1 MGQNDHDLVVV
12 GGGIGGAALAKRMAE
27 GGARVL
33 VIERES
39 EFRDRVRG
47 EWLAPWGV
55 DEAKRLDVFD
65 DIGRAGGHLLPFFC
79 IDGRDPVDLTSTTSC
94 RQPALGFHHP
104 VAQEQLLQAAA
115 EAGAEVWRGTAAKVQ
130 ITHGGPQVVTRYA
143 GRENTLAPRLV
154 VAADGRNSRTRGHAG
169 FIEHRD
175 PEYLNIAGLLLD
187 GMASVPDDSAYVW
200 QGSWATPDE
209 GIFAL
214 LFPQGHGRVRAYI
227 ACLSASDYRLSGL
240 AAIEQ
245 FIALF
250 AQAGM
255 PPEILAHARAAGP
268 LASFSGAD
276 RWIPHP
282 YRNGVALIG
291 DAAATSDPLD
301 GQGMSLTLRDVRV
314 LSDLLLEHDDWDA
327 AGHAYAAE
335 HDRYYGVCHTYCTWR
350 KQLSFTIGAQAIE
363 RRAAVQRIWA
373 DDRTRNPGVIMNGP
387 DVVLDEEV
395 RRRYFCEDVL
405 GRAENRENV
414 PSDGTMMNNSR
425 GART

>member
-1 MGQNDHDLVVV
+1 
-12 GGGIGGAALAKRMAE
+12 MA
-27 GGARVL
+27 
-33 VIERES
+33 
-39 EFRDRVRG
+39 
-47 EWLAPWGV
+47 
-55 DEAKRLDVFD
+55 EAKRLDVFD
-65 DIGRAGGHLLPFFC
+65 DFMRAGGHLLPFIC
-79 IDGRDPVDLTSTTSC
+79 IDGGDPVDLTSVTSC
-94 RQPALGFHHP
+94 RQPSLGFHHP
-104 VAQEQLLQAAA
+104 LAQAQLLQAAA
-115 EAGAEVWRGTAAKVQ
+115 EAGAEVWRGAAAKVQ
-130 ITHGGPQVVTRYA
+130 LTRDGPQVVTQHA
-143 GRENTLAPRLV
+143 GKEITLTPRLV

-169 FIEHRD
+169 FVERRD
-175 PEYLNIAGLLLD
+175 PEHLNIAGLLLD
-187 GMASVPDDSAYVW
+187 GMTSTPDDAAYTW
-200 QGSWATPDE
+200 QDSWATAEE

-227 ACLSASDYRLSGL
+227 ACLSASDYRLSGP

-245 FIALF
+245 FIGLF

-255 PPEILAHARAAGP
+255 PPEILAHARPAGP

-301 GQGMSLTLRDVRV
+301 GQGISLTLRDVRV
-314 LSDLLLEHDDWDA
+314 LSDNLQKHDDWDA

-335 HDRYYGVCHTYCTWR
+335 HDRYFGVCHTYCTWR
-350 KQLSFTIGAQAIE
+350 KQLSFTIGAQAVE

-373 DDRTRNPGVIMNGP
+373 DDRSRNPGVIMNGP

-405 GRAENRENV
+405 GRAENSGSF
-414 PSDGTMMNNSR
+414 PSDGYLKNNSQ